1 MPSRGTMGSSGLEYW
16 KHEARNFHHDLSLV
30 APTIDIEKIVFKN
43 NKTTKIV
50 VNQGEALKYNNEAFT
65 NIHVQSVSG
74 WKNLYLCI

>member
-1 MPSRGTMGSSGLEYW
+1 
-16 KHEARNFHHDLSLV
+16 LV